1 MRRVRQCKTVGVIQ
15 HVREVVRLPVIPWEV
30 SDTSWPAGLYR
41 AAGNV
46 AIPLRRGYSDGYG
59 VLRGRGTHEPC
70 TCGDGGRLDP
80 TTRPRGATAI
90 AGLGDRECLVL
101 DGLWRKGR

>member
-1 MRRVRQCKTVGVIQ
+1 MARVWRGMGRVRQCKTAGVIQ
-15 HVREVVRLPVIPWEV
+15 HVREVVRLPVILWEV

-59 VLRGRGTHEPC
+59 VRRGWGTQEPC
-70 TCGDGGRLDP
+70 TYGDGGRLDP
-80 TTRPRGATAI
+80 TTRPRGR
-90 AGLGDRECLVL
+90 LRWPD
-101 DGLWRKGR
+101 